1 MDIFVKKEGIRL
13 KKRLIALLLCILI
26 AAQITVLPA
35 SAATNSFTV
44 TDSIAQNMIN
54 AALAQVGKKNADF
67 DGMPADHWC
76 AYFIDWLSM
85 NSGAGAAGILPN
97 KYSGY
102 GTTGSVAKF
111 AVNKGSATAV
121 CFPDTSYNYMVDA
134 CGTTR
139 VSQGSRSSFV
149 PQPGDLIFFL
159 WSGSTASF
167 ASHVALVYDVV
178 GSTVYY
184 VDGNGSAVSGDEAFY
199 KRSYVNTHSISKT
212 STEISAY
219 VRPNYG
225 SSSGGSVVPDSGV
238 SIYGTNVTNLTST
251 SVRLNGSCSYT
262 GSRPSSVGVYFGTS
276 MSNMTKKDY
285 DTINHT
291 KNPFDIWYDISGLQ
305 PNTTYYW
312 QLYAVV
318 DGETCWANNI
328 LSFTTSPD
336 PSAVSVLKTTNCRY
350 YVTIP
355 ANYRLQGYQYPTS
368 TANYRYIAAQD
379 AAYTLNCTKKVEL
392 SDGNVRYF
400 FTDASGNGIY
410 FVYTSGM
417 SVQIIHNYSSEGVES
432 DHPHCAYKRCDC
444 GAIKYTDNGSYHAD
458 CDICNPPVTG
468 IRLPIDSISLT
479 AGNAMQLSAE
489 IIPSNATNQ
498 AVIWSSDNPAVA
510 TVDQDGF
517 VVAVSSGTATITA
530 ETVDGGYRA
539 SCTITVISGMTFLDV
554 PADSYYADAVEWA
567 VNQGIT
573 TGYGS
578 SSTFAPD
585 GTCTR
590 GQVVTFLW
598 RAAGKPEPATLMNP
612 FQDVD
617 SDDFY
622 YKAVLWAIEEGI
634 TAGYGSSTVF
644 APDGACTRG
653 QVATFL
659 HRYYGTPAA
668 ASLENPFE
676 DIAEGAYY
684 YDAVLWAVEEGI
696 TNGYGSDT
704 VFAPEQTC
712 TRSQIVTFLYRAMN

>member
-1 MDIFVKKEGIRL
+1 M
-13 KKRLIALLLCILI
+13 KKRLIVLLLCILI
-26 AAQITVLPA
+26 TSQLMVLPA
-35 SAATNSFTV
+35 SAATNSFDK
-44 TDSIAQNMIN
+44 TDNIAQNMIN

-67 DGMPADHWC
+67 DGMPADNWC

-102 GTTGSVAKF
+102 GTTRSVAQF
-111 AVNKGSATAV
+111 AVNKGGGTAV
-121 CFPDTSYNYMVDA
+121 CFPDISYNYLVDF
-134 CGTTR
+134 CGTSR

-159 WSGSTASF
+159 WNGSTASF

-251 SVRLNGSCSYT
+251 SVRLNGGCSYT

-305 PNTTYYW
+305 PNTTYFW

-489 IIPSNATNQ
+489 IVPSNATNQ

-578 SSTFAPD
+578 SSIFAPD